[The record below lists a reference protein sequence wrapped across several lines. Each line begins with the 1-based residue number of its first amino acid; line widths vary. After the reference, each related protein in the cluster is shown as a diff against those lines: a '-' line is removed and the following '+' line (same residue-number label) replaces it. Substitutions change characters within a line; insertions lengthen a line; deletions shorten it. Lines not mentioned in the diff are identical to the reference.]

1 MGDSDAKMEQSMG
14 VMYGMPAK
22 NDSWHVKNPNIDAA
36 NIFKKS
42 FLSTFSLGIN
52 NDINQNKP
60 PAPMALRQKIV
71 SGDSKCP
78 LVKSLHTI
86 ILKPK
91 MAYAAKQAKCP
102 NIDKLF
108 FIFSLKKN
116 RLQK

>member
-1 MGDSDAKMEQSMG
+1 MGDSDAKIEQSIG

-22 NDSWHVKNPNIDAA
+22 NDSWQVKNPSIDAA
-36 NIFKKS
+36 NILRKS

-60 PAPMALRQKIV
+60 PAPMALRQKMV
-71 SGDSKCP
+71 SGESKCP

-86 ILKPK
+86 MLKPK

-102 NIDKLF
+102 KIDKLF
-108 FIFSLKKN
+108 FIIDGLKY
-116 RLQK
+116 RLQN